1 MGTYYD
7 PTGLNIARPQGIDLR
22 DFNTSL
28 AGLTGSIS
36 DIQNRRLAEAEIL
49 RKQANADRTFG
60 LQEENADR
68 TFGLQEA
75 NAARQAQQD
84 EYDMQIKSAQMGATA
99 DRDVATATHRAQVLA
114 NQAERDK
121 LTAAHQAQIL
131 KNQAERDRLT
141 AEHRN
146 AVNTMNV
153 DKFNFLK
160 NKYREEQDQRNAN
173 IKLFQDLG
181 NIRKVTTRE
190 EAEGTKGP
198 MAKFNRM
205 AEGITPEFSASMKD
219 PGYINQ
225 LYETA
230 KLRSNEEV
238 KNPKYDTQIADTIAN
253 SKADVATRSILG
265 KMIKDNKPAP
275 SVQQDFRE
283 GIIKKYGIDPTTDEG
298 TKFMDKLRQKAV
310 DRRGYSDT
318 KKSNSSYLLKE
329 MKDVVAFDD
338 PEESNDKLLEMLPD
352 IENYAK
358 TNNISFKDAVEKLK
372 VLTASNRGW
381 FNLIDQ
387 DVEEA
392 GETLFGKNY

>member
-36 DIQNRRLAEAEIL
+36 DIQNKRLAEAEIL
-49 RKQANADRTFG
+49 RKQANTDRTFG
-60 LQEENADR
+60 LE
-68 TFGLQEA
+68 EA
-75 NAARQAQQD
+75 NAKRQAQQD
-84 EYDMQIKSAQMGATA
+84 EYNMQIKAAQMGATA
-99 DRDVATATHRAQVLA
+99 DRDVATA
-114 NQAERDK
+114 
-121 LTAAHQAQIL
+121 AHQAQIL
-131 KNQAERDRLT
+131 KNEAERNKLTAAHRAQALANQAKRDRLT

-146 AVNTMNV
+146 AVNTMNINQ
-153 DKFNFLK
+153 FQFLK
-160 NKYREEQDQRNAN
+160 DKYREEQDQRNAN

-205 AEGITPEFSASMKD
+205 VEGITPEFSADMKD
-219 PGYINQ
+219 PGSLDIM
-225 LYETA
+225 YEAA
-230 KLRSNEEV
+230 KLLGNEEV
-238 KNPKYDTQIADTIAN
+238 KNTKYNTQIADIIAN
-253 SKADVATRSILG
+253 SKADVTTRNIFDSI
-265 KMIKDNKPAP
+265 MSRNKPAP
-275 SVQQDFRE
+275 TAQQDFRE

>member
-1 MGTYYD
+1 M
-7 PTGLNIARPQGIDLR
+7 
-22 DFNTSL
+22 
-28 AGLTGSIS
+28 AGRLTGNFAQSRVPTTSESMNDMFKTFNKSRQDLIANEIAGE
-36 DIQNRRLAEAEIL
+36 DRLL
-49 RKQANADRTFG
+49 REKALLQQQANTDRTY
-60 LQEENADR
+60 
-68 TFGLQEA
+68 GLQEA
-75 NAARQAQQD
+75 NAKRQAQQD
-84 EYDMQIKSAQMGATA
+84 EYNMQIKAAQMGATA
-99 DRDVATATHRAQVLA
+99 DRDVA
-114 NQAERDK
+114 
-121 LTAAHQAQIL
+121 TAAHQAQIL

-141 AEHRN
+141 ADQYN
-146 AVNTMNV
+146 TVNTMNA
-153 DKFNFLK
+153 DKFQFLK
-160 NKYREEQDQRNAN
+160 DQYGDKEKQTEAN
-173 IKLFQDLG
+173 TKLFQDLG

-190 EAEGTKGP
+190 EAEGAKGP
-198 MAKFNRM
+198 MAAFNRM
-205 AEGITPEFSASMKD
+205 AEGVTPEFSASMKD
-219 PGYINQ
+219 PGQ
-225 LYETA
+225 LDRMYEAA
-230 KLRSNEEV
+230 KLRSAEEV
-238 KNPKYDTQIADTIAN
+238 KNPNYGAQIADTIAN

-358 TNNISFKDAVEKLK
+358 TNNISFKDAVEKVK

-381 FNLIDQ
+381 FNPIDQ